1 MELSRQ
7 EYWSGLPFPSPPKEI
22 NITFVA
28 RWATGHRNVPIK
40 INHLRP
46 PAINAIS
53 WDTGQPHAPQSKGT
67 EDQRLLLRLP
77 KTEEASPVGPK
88 TTDPWHGLELRVQL
102 AVARK
107 STFSYSISGPPVL
120 SWLPPLD
127 PSPPRPV
134 PPGESPVSQSAG
146 LLPCASSVPGKDLDS
161 PTVFDICLTVPAHS
175 QGGTHYKN
183 RMPLSLPQGGSH
195 GRHPGGNL
203 WEISCATN
211 EDKISSRPGWLQ
223 QVNPL
228 ARDQGNSRKSW
239 KGNISHNS
247 FKEPT

>member
-77 KTEEASPVGPK
+77 KTEEGPSSWPQYNRF
-88 TTDPWHGLELRVQL
+88 TSLEWSQEHKWMWQVVNHFLTQL
-102 AVARK
+102 GGHLFVLT
-107 STFSYSISGPPVL
+107 SFSGPF
-120 SWLPPLD
+120 
-127 PSPPRPV
+127 
-134 PPGESPVSQSAG
+134 
-146 LLPCASSVPGKDLDS
+146 SS
-161 PTVFDICLTVPAHS
+161 
-175 QGGTHYKN
+175 
-183 RMPLSLPQGGSH
+183 
-195 GRHPGGNL
+195 
-203 WEISCATN
+203 
-211 EDKISSRPGWLQ
+211 
-223 QVNPL
+223 
-228 ARDQGNSRKSW
+228 
-239 KGNISHNS
+239 
-247 FKEPT
+247 